1 MRRLQM
7 NQNQSPNPNIKTIV
21 PLTSQDLIR
30 QELEKLVEK
39 TKNSLNEVQ
48 KIALA
53 EAWKILQL
61 TTASIIQVIEAI
73 GSDLSSPEKK
83 RLAMELISSFYDKV
97 FVVVDIPV
105 VPNFLEPVLHKYVKA
120 FLMILVSS
128 TIDALVTTFREIGV
142 FIKKEKLPV

>member
-1 MRRLQM
+1 M